1 MTREEELAELRA
13 KLAKRRNRPG
23 YADNT
28 KALEQRI
35 ADLEAQDGNI

>member
-1 MTREEELAELRA
+1 MTPEEELADLQM

-23 YADNT
+23 YTENV

-35 ADLEAQDGNI
+35 AELEAAE

>member
-1 MTREEELAELRA
+1 VTREEELVDLKA

-35 ADLEAQDGNI
+35 ADLEAE